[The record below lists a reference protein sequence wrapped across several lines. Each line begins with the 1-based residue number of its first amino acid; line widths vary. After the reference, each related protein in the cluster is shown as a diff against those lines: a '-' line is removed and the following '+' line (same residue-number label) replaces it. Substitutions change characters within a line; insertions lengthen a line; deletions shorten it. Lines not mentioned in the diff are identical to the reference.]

1 MKGAGEHKVKQGEYP
16 ASREAWKLVSC
27 YRELLLL
34 GLKEAQQE
42 PGIPPRFP
50 GWREVNIFPENALY
64 TQQKLHKAPTAQ
76 RTSQRAAE

>member
-1 MKGAGEHKVKQGEYP
+1 MRGAGEHRAKQGEYP

-27 YRELLLL
+27 YRGLSLP

-50 GWREVNIFPENALY
+50 GWREVTIFLKNAFH
-64 TQQKLHKAPTAQ
+64 TQQKLLKAPTA
-76 RTSQRAAE
+76 